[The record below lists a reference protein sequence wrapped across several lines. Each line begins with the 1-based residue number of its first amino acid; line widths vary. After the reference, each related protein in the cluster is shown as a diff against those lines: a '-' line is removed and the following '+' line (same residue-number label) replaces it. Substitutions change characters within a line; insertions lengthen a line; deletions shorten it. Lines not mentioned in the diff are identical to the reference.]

1 MGDWI
6 DAEKAADKE
15 VAAARAVQAQLRLHD
30 AGIIRASLP
39 AFFAS
44 FAAVAK
50 EQAGKLQREYPH
62 DLSKQCGASGD
73 GNPAVT
79 LQGCKLP
86 IRVLNLR
93 LNLAGQCIEI
103 DESTRV
109 SRDRIVPVGFDKIQ
123 IKVNDEEEL

>member
-1 MGDWI
+1 M
-6 DAEKAADKE
+6 
-15 VAAARAVQAQLRLHD
+15 
-30 AGIIRASLP
+30 
-39 AFFAS
+39 FFAS
-44 FAAVAK
+44 FAVIAK

-73 GNPAVT
+73 GNTTVT

-93 LNLAGQCIEI
+93 LNVAGQCIEI

-109 SRDRIVPVGFDKIQ
+109 SRDRIVPGGFDKVQ
-123 IKVNDEEEL
+123 IKVNDEEELEAYFRGVRCLAPEDLAQRLIRYVRGF